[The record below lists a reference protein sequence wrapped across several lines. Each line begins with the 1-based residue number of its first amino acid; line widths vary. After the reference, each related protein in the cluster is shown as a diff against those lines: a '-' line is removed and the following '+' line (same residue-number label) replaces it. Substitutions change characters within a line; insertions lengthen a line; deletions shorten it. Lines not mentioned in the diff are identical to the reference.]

1 MFDLYIPVP
10 QRRDV
15 LRRFV
20 LLVMVTLLLVAAA
33 PAAAFAQDTL
43 VTQGAATTEDV
54 ALAIDTTFVFLAALL
69 VLFMQAGFAMLEV
82 GFSRMKNVGSVV
94 AKILAMMGIGIV
106 AFWVAGF
113 AFTFSDGGGL
123 QSLIGTQGFFLSG
136 DEATYA
142 GLGWTAVPVSAKF
155 LFQVAFALV
164 SLAIVWG
171 TMLERTKFAVYCIFA
186 VVFAGLI
193 YPIIGHW
200 IWGGGW
206 LSEFGMQD
214 FAGSTVVHL
223 SGAIAAPGGPPPPR
237 PPRRQGERAR

>member
-54 ALAIDTTFVFLAALL
+54 ALAIDTMWVVVAAML

-94 AKILAMMGIGIV
+94 AKILAMMGIGLI

-113 AFTFSDGGGL
+113 ALTFSDGGGL

-171 TMLERTKFAVYCIFA
+171 PCSSA
-186 VVFAGLI
+186 
-193 YPIIGHW
+193 P
-200 IWGGGW
+200 
-206 LSEFGMQD
+206 SSP
-214 FAGSTVVHL
+214 STA
-223 SGAIAAPGGPPPPR
+223 SSRSSSPASSTR
-237 PPRRQGERAR
+237 